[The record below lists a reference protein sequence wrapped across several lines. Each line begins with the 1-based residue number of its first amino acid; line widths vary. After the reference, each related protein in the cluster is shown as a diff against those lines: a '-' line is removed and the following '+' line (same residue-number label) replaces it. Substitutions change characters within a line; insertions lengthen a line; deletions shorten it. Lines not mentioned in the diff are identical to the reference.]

1 MRFTPLDIQS
11 HHFARRLRGYAPE
24 EVDAFLRMVAEDL
37 EGVIRDAD
45 RARERLRE
53 VESRVDELSGREETL
68 RATLMTA
75 QEVSDDLRRTAA
87 KEAEVL
93 IAEAEVKAEKVL
105 DAAHRRVAKLTE
117 DIREM
122 RQARTRLAASV
133 RSVMETHLSL
143 LDGLSADLPEDP
155 VLDGKIAFLTA
166 PRSAARRNG
175 PSANAPAAPYFELD
189 DTAPA
194 AARVPSHEAGSA

>member
-1 MRFTPLDIQS
+1 VE
-11 HHFARRLRGYAPE
+11 ARVE
-24 EVDAFLRMVAEDL
+24 EMGA
-37 EGVIRDAD
+37 
-45 RARERLRE
+45 
-53 VESRVDELSGREETL
+53 REETL

-93 IAEAEVKAEKVL
+93 LAEAEVKAEKVL

-133 RSVMETHLSL
+133 RSVIETHLSL
-143 LDGLSADLPEDP
+143 LDGLSAELPEDP
-155 VLDGKIAFLTA
+155 VLDGKVAFLTT
-166 PRSAARRNG
+166 PRSSARRNG
-175 PSANAPAAPYFELD
+175 PNVSEPGIADAER
-189 DTAPA
+189 TAPA
-194 AARVPSHEAGSA
+194 LPRQEAGGA